1 MKWGSKILKMMGIKT
16 ILKKDSIKIFGNPNL
31 KIKKDIK
38 IENFLKD
45 HRVFMTSV
53 IAALI
58 YGGKWD
64 IINAFN
70 EMINEVST
78 LCEALNLAYRIVE
91 LCTGDIGF
99 QSAKTYDIEVW
110 SAGCKEW
117 LEVSS
122 ISICTD
128 FQSRRTNTRFR
139 DPIDRS
145 IKFPHTLNGS
155 GLALPRIIIA
165 ILENNL
171 LEDGTI
177 EIPEVIREYTK
188 FDSIS

>member
-1 MKWGSKILKMMGIKT
+1 MHQFEKVELYRFEHPSN
-16 ILKKDSIKIFGNPNL
+16 SI
-31 KIKKDIK
+31 D
-38 IENFLKD
+38 
-45 HRVFMTSV
+45 
-53 IAALI
+53 
-58 YGGKWD
+58 
-64 IINAFN
+64 AFN
-70 EMINEVST
+70 EMVSEVSK
-78 LCEALNLAYRIVE
+78 LCEALNFTYRIVE

-110 SAGCKEW
+110 SPGCQEW

-139 DPIDRS
+139 DELDNK

-155 GLALPRIIIA
+155 GLALPRVIIA

-177 EIPEVIREYTK
+177 SIPEVLREYTR
-188 FDSIS
+188 FDSIN

>member
-1 MKWGSKILKMMGIKT
+1 MVS
-16 ILKKDSIKIFGNPNL
+16 
-31 KIKKDIK
+31 
-38 IENFLKD
+38 
-45 HRVFMTSV
+45 
-53 IAALI
+53 
-58 YGGKWD
+58 
-64 IINAFN
+64 
-70 EMINEVST
+70 EVSK

-139 DPIDRS
+139 DPIDRD

-177 EIPEVIREYTK
+177 EIPEVLREYTR